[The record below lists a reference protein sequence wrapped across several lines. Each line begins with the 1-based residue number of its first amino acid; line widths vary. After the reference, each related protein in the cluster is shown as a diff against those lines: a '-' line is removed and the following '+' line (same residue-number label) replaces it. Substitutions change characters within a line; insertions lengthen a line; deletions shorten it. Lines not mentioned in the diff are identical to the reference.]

1 MKDIILDTGFDENAN
16 NLNFDVKVE
25 LEPRTR
31 YYWQVSVRTD
41 LGEENT
47 SEIQWFETGKMNEEW
62 VGKWITCNR
71 EELRHPYFQKN
82 ITPRKEISKAR
93 LYVSGLGL
101 YEPYY
106 NDVKIGDEYLTPYSN
121 NYNQWVQYQ
130 TYDITENLKEKGN
143 LSILLGNG
151 WYKGRFGF
159 SQREEKGFYGD
170 QWKLIAEVVIDYTD
184 GTTEVVGTDESWVVK
199 RSKITYSSLY
209 DGEHIDDTLEELP
222 TEEAL
227 MCEPPKGTLMARL
240 SLPVIEHEVFEPIEL
255 IDTPLGEKV
264 FDLGQNFSGIFIL
277 KVKEPKGTKIHIQ
290 TGEILQNGNFYNDN
304 LRSAKSEYIYI
315 SNGEEATIKPHF
327 TYYGYRYVKISGV
340 TNLKKEDFKGI
351 ALYSDIEEVGEVKTG
366 HDLVNKLISNVRWG
380 LKGNFLDVPTDC
392 PQRDERMG
400 WTGDAQVFT
409 NTATYLTDT
418 YAFYNKYLFDMYQEQ
433 KVANGK
439 VPDVV
444 PSVGVETTAAV
455 WGDASCIIPWNLY
468 TFYGDKNILIDQYE
482 SMKSW
487 VEYVKSI
494 DGDTHQ
500 WREHKHYGDWLAL
513 DHPQMNDEQVLGG
526 TDEGY
531 IANIYYAQSIEI
543 LGKSARVLGY
553 IEDAEKYKEL
563 AEIEFENVRKE
574 YFSETG
580 RCCINTQTGLTLALK
595 HNISNNKEILVEQ
608 LKKLFKD
615 NNYKL
620 KTGFVGTPIISNVLS
635 ENGLN
640 DLAYNLLL
648 TEEFPGW
655 LREVKLG
662 ATTVWERWNS
672 VLDNGLI
679 SGTGMNS
686 LNHYAYGSILEW
698 IFRWSAGLNVKENNV
713 GCREIDITPV
723 LNWKLGKVE
732 AEYNSPMGIYKSG
745 WEILDINKVIINVTI
760 PFGCVGKLSIPLIKD
775 SQFEDTN
782 NEIFNNVKN
791 GVCYL
796 ETGSYSLTYETSQAL
811 KEIFNTDTPIRI
823 IKNNANIVNSLAQ
836 ILPLNR
842 IPSNY
847 DDLTIK
853 QVAVKFGG
861 QLSEEKIEALDKIL
875 EKF

>member
-1 MKDIILDTGFDENAN
+1 M
-16 NLNFDVKVE
+16 
-25 LEPRTR
+25 
-31 YYWQVSVRTD
+31 
-41 LGEENT
+41 
-47 SEIQWFETGKMNEEW
+47 
-62 VGKWITCNR
+62 
-71 EELRHPYFQKN
+71 
-82 ITPRKEISKAR
+82 
-93 LYVSGLGL
+93 
-101 YEPYY
+101 
-106 NDVKIGDEYLTPYSN
+106 
-121 NYNQWVQYQ
+121 
-130 TYDITENLKEKGN
+130 
-143 LSILLGNG
+143 
-151 WYKGRFGF
+151 
-159 SQREEKGFYGD
+159 
-170 QWKLIAEVVIDYTD
+170 
-184 GTTEVVGTDESWVVK
+184 
-199 RSKITYSSLY
+199 
-209 DGEHIDDTLEELP
+209 
-222 TEEAL
+222 
-227 MCEPPKGTLMARL
+227 
-240 SLPVIEHEVFEPIEL
+240 
-255 IDTPLGEKV
+255 
-264 FDLGQNFSGIFIL
+264 
-277 KVKEPKGTKIHIQ
+277 
-290 TGEILQNGNFYNDN
+290 
-304 LRSAKSEYIYI
+304 
-315 SNGEEATIKPHF
+315 
-327 TYYGYRYVKISGV
+327 
-340 TNLKKEDFKGI
+340 
-351 ALYSDIEEVGEVKTG
+351 
-366 HDLVNKLISNVRWG
+366 
-380 LKGNFLDVPTDC
+380 
-392 PQRDERMG
+392 
-400 WTGDAQVFT
+400 
-409 NTATYLTDT
+409 
-418 YAFYNKYLFDMYQEQ
+418 
-433 KVANGK
+433 
-439 VPDVV
+439 
-444 PSVGVETTAAV
+444 
-455 WGDASCIIPWNLY
+455 
-468 TFYGDKNILIDQYE
+468 
-482 SMKSW
+482 
-487 VEYVKSI
+487 
-494 DGDTHQ
+494 
-500 WREHKHYGDWLAL
+500 
-513 DHPQMNDEQVLGG
+513 
-526 TDEGY
+526 
-531 IANIYYAQSIEI
+531 
-543 LGKSARVLGY
+543 
-553 IEDAEKYKEL
+553 
-563 AEIEFENVRKE
+563 
-574 YFSETG
+574 
-580 RCCINTQTGLTLALK
+580 
-595 HNISNNKEILVEQ
+595 EQ